1 MATES
6 ADGPETTV
14 SLPAPL
20 EEWVDERAASLGVD
34 REELLV
40 QVLSAYRATAD
51 LDGDVEGATGSTD
64 VSERI
69 QTEVEAQLRERDG
82 EISTV
87 DGRID
92 SLEADLE
99 EDLES
104 LRNRVLQLRDAV
116 RNRAKT
122 DHSHEEL
129 ARLSDRLDEVAT
141 GVADLSEAV
150 DEVESDLADA
160 DAKLDTL
167 ARVVLRLRNDS
178 SGRSPESRRHLER
191 LRETAN
197 RRGVS
202 EASCDA
208 CGESVSI
215 PLLTEA
221 ACPHCDAALRD
232 ITTTGIIFSRAKLTG
247 PEPEHAPEPAP
258 DSGDDDDE

>member
-6 ADGPETTV
+6 ADKSETTV
-14 SLPAPL
+14 SLPPPL

-51 LDGDVEGATGSTD
+51 LDGDVERAVDSPD
-64 VSERI
+64 IHEQVEA
-69 QTEVEAQLRERDG
+69 EVEAQLQEWDG
-82 EISTV
+82 EISTI

-92 SLEADLE
+92 TLEEGLE

-122 DHSHEEL
+122 EHSHEEFTQL
-129 ARLSDRLDEVAT
+129 ADRIDQVAT
-141 GVADLSEAV
+141 DVADLSTAV
-150 DEVESDLADA
+150 DEVESGLAEA
-160 DAKLDTL
+160 NTKLDTL
-167 ARVVLRLRNDS
+167 ARVVLQIRNES
-178 SGRSPESRRHLER
+178 SGRTAESRRHLEQ

-197 RRGVS
+197 RRGIS

-208 CGESVSI
+208 CGESISV

-221 ACPHCDAALRD
+221 ACPHCDAELRD
-232 ITTTGIIFSRAKLTG
+232 ITTTGIVFSRAKLTG
-247 PEPEHAPEPAP
+247 PDP
-258 DSGDDDDE
+258 DRDPDHDAGGDDDE